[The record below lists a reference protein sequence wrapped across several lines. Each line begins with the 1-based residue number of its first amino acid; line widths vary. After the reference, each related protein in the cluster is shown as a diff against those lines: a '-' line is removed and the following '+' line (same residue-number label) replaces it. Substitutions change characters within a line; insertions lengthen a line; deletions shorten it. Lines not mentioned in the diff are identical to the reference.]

1 MKRSSFS
8 TENLPDLL
16 REIFTKKQVFDFAG
30 APHPLG
36 SNVSESEAL
45 DLYSAV
51 RAIRP
56 ERSLEIGLAHGVS
69 ALAILAA
76 LAANGSGH
84 HYVIDPFQHNYGYCG
99 KTMIKRAGFSS
110 LHTFFERF
118 PEEVIPQLPKLRF
131 AFIDSSHLFDFTL
144 MEFVL
149 IDKKLEIGGVIA
161 FHDLWMPSIRSVVR
175 FILANRAY
183 KMCREFS
190 ENGSKP
196 SIRQRFKEF
205 VGRSVSKV
213 PGAGRALNANV
224 LLPWST
230 FRVQNLVFL
239 QKLSDD
245 RRDWRFHQPF

>member
-8 TENLPDLL
+8 TENLPGLL
-16 REIFTKKQVFDFAG
+16 REIFTKKQVFDSAG
-30 APHPLG
+30 APHPLA

-84 HYVIDPFQHNYGYCG
+84 HYMIDPFQRNYDYCG
-99 KTMIKRAGFSS
+99 KAMIERAGFSS

-118 PEEVIPQLPKLRF
+118 PEEIIPQLPKLRF

-144 MEFVL
+144 LEFVL
-149 IDKKLEIGGVIA
+149 IDKKLEVGGIIA
-161 FHDLWMPSIRSVVR
+161 FHDLWMPSIQSVVR
-175 FILANRAY
+175 FVLANRAY
-183 KMCREFS
+183 EIRREFS

-196 SIRQRFKEF
+196 SIRQRFKEL
-205 VGRSVSKV
+205 VGRSISKV
-213 PGAGRALNANV
+213 PGARRVLNANV
-224 LLPWST
+224 VRPWST

-239 QKLSDD
+239 QKLSND
-245 RRDWRFHQPF
+245 RRDWRFHQRF